1 MVNTVYSAAIR
12 GIEVRPVRVETDVS
26 DGLPCFIMV
35 GDLTQQVKEAENRVK
50 TAFRNSEITLPP
62 KRITVNLAPAD
73 FLKSGSRFDLP
84 IALTILASVGLIE
97 PSLLTSTLAVGEL
110 GLDGRITPVT
120 GVLSIA
126 RKAREAGISLL
137 IVPEANLGEAQV
149 LSGIRAVGAV
159 SLTDLLSKL
168 KQPESAEAPAMR
180 KPLPALN
187 SYSEDFRDI
196 HGQESVKRASVIAVA
211 GFHNLLLIGPPG
223 SGKTMLAK
231 RIPSILPPLSMEESL
246 EISSI
251 YSIAGLLPEGV
262 PMLTTRPFRAPHHTV
277 TMHALAGG
285 GAIPRPGE
293 VTLAHR
299 GVLFLDELPEFQRQT
314 LEVLRQPLE
323 NRTITLS
330 RASGS
335 YTFPANFLLLAAMN
349 PCPCGYFPDMNR
361 CHCSSPEISRYM
373 HKISRPL
380 LDRIDLCVD
389 APAVSYS
396 ELKSRRPEQSS
407 SEIRA
412 QVQAAHQIQQKRF
425 RGTGIHFNSEI
436 PPAAI
441 SQYCVMD
448 SQSEKLLRDAFD
460 RMKLSARGYHRII
473 RTARTIAD
481 LDGSKDIRVPHI
493 SEAICYRSAD
503 SKYWTV

>member
-1 MVNTVYSAAIR
+1 MVNIIYSAAIR
-12 GIEVRPVRVETDVS
+12 GIDVRPVRVETDVS
-26 DGLPCFIMV
+26 DGLPSFIMV
-35 GDLTQQVKEAENRVK
+35 GDLSQQVKEAENRVK
-50 TAFRNSEITLPP
+50 TAFRNSDITLPP

-84 IALTILASVGLIE
+84 IALTILASIGLIE
-97 PSLLTSTLAVGEL
+97 AALLKNTLAVGEL
-110 GLDGRITPVT
+110 GLDGRIAPVN

-126 RKAREAGISLL
+126 GKARDLGIDLL
-137 IVPEANLGEAQV
+137 IVPEKNLGEAQA
-149 LSGIRAVGAV
+149 LSGIRAVGAS
-159 SLTDLLSKL
+159 SLSDLMEKL
-168 KQPESAEAPAMR
+168 KHPGSPDTAAAPR
-180 KPLPALN
+180 DLPALN
-187 SYSEDFRDI
+187 DYREDFRDI
-196 HGQESVKRASVIAVA
+196 HGQEAVKRASVIAVA

-251 YSIAGLLPEGV
+251 YSIAGLLPEHV
-262 PMLTTRPFRAPHHTV
+262 PLLTTRPFRAPHHTV

-285 GAIPRPGE
+285 GSIPRPGE

-323 NRTITLS
+323 TRSITLS
-330 RASGS
+330 RASGT

-349 PCPCGYFPDMNR
+349 PCPCGHYPDMNR
-361 CHCSSPEISRYM
+361 CTCSSREISRYM
-373 HKISRPL
+373 HRISRPL

-389 APAVSYS
+389 APAVSYA

-407 SEIRA
+407 AEIRSL
-412 QVQAAHQIQQKRF
+412 VQAAHLIQRERF
-425 RGTGIHFNSEI
+425 RGSGIRFNSEI

-448 SQSEKLLRDAFD
+448 SQSEKLLKDAFD

-473 RTARTIAD
+473 RTARTVAD
-481 LDGSKDIRVPHI
+481 LDGSREIRIPHI

-503 SKYWTV
+503 SKYWRI